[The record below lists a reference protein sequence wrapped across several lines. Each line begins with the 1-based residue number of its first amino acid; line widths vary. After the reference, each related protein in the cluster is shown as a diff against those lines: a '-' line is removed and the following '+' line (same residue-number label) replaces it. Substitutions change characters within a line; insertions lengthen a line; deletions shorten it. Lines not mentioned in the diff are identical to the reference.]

1 MDAVT
6 ATGLVKRYGAV
17 EAVRGIDLAVPAGV
31 CFGVLGPNGAGKT
44 SLLKMVHAASLPSA
58 GNLTVFGIDVAREP
72 RAVKRML
79 GVVPQDDN
87 LDPDLTVE
95 ENLVVYAR
103 YFDTPKTDAR
113 RRAGE
118 LLEFMQLGDRMRA
131 RVATLSG
138 GMKRRLVIARALMHE
153 PRLLLLDEP
162 TTGLDPQARRLIW
175 DRLRGLK
182 ARGVTLLLT
191 THYMEEATQLCDEVV
206 LVDAGRI
213 VTRGAPREL
222 VARHVSAEVVEVRV
236 AGDDDVARVKRAV
249 STDIVAERVSGTLY
263 LFVADGGREV
273 ERLKRLS
280 APAIEYLQRPANL
293 EDVFMRLTGHEIR
306 E

>member
-1 MDAVT
+1 VDAISAKGV
-6 ATGLVKRYGAV
+6 VKTFGTV

-44 SLLKMVHAASLPSA
+44 TLLKMVFGAAIPTA
-58 GNLTVFGIDVAREP
+58 GQLTVFGVDVVEAP
-72 RAVKRML
+72 RTVKRML

-87 LDPDLTVE
+87 LDPDLTVN

-103 YFDTPKTDAR
+103 YYDTAKADAR
-113 RRAGE
+113 RRAAE
-118 LLEFMQLGDRMRA
+118 LLDFMQLGDRARMR
-131 RVATLSG
+131 VSTLSG

-206 LVDAGRI
+206 LVNAGRI
-213 VTRGAPREL
+213 VTRGAPRSL
-222 VARHVSAEVVEVRV
+222 VREHVSVEVVEVRV
-236 AGDDDVARVKRAV
+236 ASDDDVARVKDIASDDAV
-249 STDIVAERVSGTLY
+249 VERVGGTLY
-263 LFVADGGREV
+263 LFVADGVRTV
-273 ERLKRLS
+273 ERLKRL
-280 APAIEYLQRPANL
+280 APPAPPYLQRPANL